1 MHRKGSHKQNKK
13 ITYGLAESISNY
25 ATGKGLIS
33 KVYKQLIELNIKK
46 ANSPIRKCA
55 EDLNSHFSKDLQ
67 TANRYMKRCST
78 VLIIREMEIKNR
90 NEVSFYIGENGYH
103 QKLYKY

>member
-1 MHRKGSHKQNKK
+1 LHRKGSHEQNKK

-55 EDLNSHFSKDLQ
+55 EDLNRHFSKRNMQ
-67 TANRYMKRCST
+67 IANRHMKRCLTS
-78 VLIIREMEIKNR
+78 LIIKEMHI
-90 NEVSFYIGENGYH
+90 IT
-103 QKLYKY
+103 

>member
-1 MHRKGSHKQNKK
+1 MGENICKQWDQQGVTIK
-13 ITYGLAESISNY
+13 T
-25 ATGKGLIS
+25 
-33 KVYKQLIELNIKK
+33 YKQLIQFNINKT
-46 ANSPIRKCA
+46 NNPIRNCA

-78 VLIIREMEIKNR
+78 LLIIREMEIKNR
-90 NEVSFYIGENGYH
+90 NEVSSYIGENGYH

>member
-1 MHRKGSHKQNKK
+1 MGENICKQWDQLGVTIK
-13 ITYGLAESISNY
+13 T
-25 ATGKGLIS
+25 
-33 KVYKQLIELNIKK
+33 YKQLIQFNINKT
-46 ANSPIRKCA
+46 NNPIRKCA

-78 VLIIREMEIKNR
+78 LLIIREMEIKNR
-90 NEVSFYIGENGYH
+90 NEVSSYIGENGYH